1 MFPRK
6 DARLSC
12 SVSCLLALLMPV
24 TLGTPAIAQTAP
36 AKPAAKPVKTA
47 AKGTDKAADKG
58 VPNALQGFSQN
69 RDKPV
74 NIEADSLEV
83 REKDKQAIFS
93 GSVKVVQG
101 DTTLKARSLIVHY
114 EEAAKDGKKP
124 AQNTMP
130 AAQPGPGGSRQISK
144 LQAKGGVI
152 VLQKEQTVTGNE
164 ALFDMKTNTVMLTG
178 NVVLTQG
185 QNILRGERLTVD
197 LNSGVSRVEAGSSAG
212 GRVQGLFLPSSAD
225 PKKSDSGKPATKAN

>member
-1 MFPRK
+1 MSGMKVKPVAKFIR
-6 DARLSC
+6 
-12 SVSCLLALLMPV
+12 VALLLLPLSVAGAGELM
-24 TLGTPAIAQTAP
+24 AQVAAPKP
-36 AKPAAKPVKTA
+36 AKTKPA
-47 AKGTDKAADKG
+47 DKAGDKG

-83 REKDKQAIFS
+83 REKDKQATFT
-93 GSVKVVQG
+93 GAVKVVQG
-101 DTTLKARSLIVHY
+101 DTTLKSRTLIVFY

-144 LQAKGGVI
+144 LQAKGGVT
-152 VLQKEQTVTGNE
+152 VLQKDQTVTGGE
-164 ALFDMKTNTVMLTG
+164 ALFDMKTNTVTLTG

-185 QNILRGERLTVD
+185 ENILRGDRLTVD
-197 LNSGVSRVEAGSSAG
+197 LNSGVSRVEAGKSGG

-225 PKKSDSGKPATKAN
+225 QKKPEKPAAKTN